1 MNGGVRGSAQ
11 LSAKS
16 PQQKHK
22 TPRFSEESRGVFVAP
37 CGEGRV
43 LWPIVGRNKY
53 DTDFQVV
60 A

>member
-22 TPRFSEESRGVFVAP
+22 TPRFSEENRGVFVAS
-37 CGEGRV
+37 CGEAVHRGARRGEKSGRR
-43 LWPIVGRNKY
+43 ISG
-53 DTDFQVV
+53 
-60 A
+60 